1 MIKLELKVEEVQ
13 LILNA
18 LANLPYAQVKGLV
31 ELVVGQTELQLKE
44 QKEKEKEEAKQ
55 FFVKSKKERKK

>member
-1 MIKLELKVEEVQ
+1 MIKLELKIEEVQ

-44 QKEKEKEEAKQ
+44 QKEKEEAK
-55 FFVKSKKERKK
+55 